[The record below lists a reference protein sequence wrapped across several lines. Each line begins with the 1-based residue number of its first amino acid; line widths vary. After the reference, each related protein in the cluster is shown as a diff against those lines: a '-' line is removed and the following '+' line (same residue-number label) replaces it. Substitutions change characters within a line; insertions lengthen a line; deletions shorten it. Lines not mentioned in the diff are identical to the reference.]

1 MISLSGDGPVRGL
14 AAIVQERV
22 TGKAQRGW

>member
-1 MISLSGDGPVRGL
+1 MLCGSGDGRVRGL